1 MRRRRGAASRPLLV
15 GLALAVL
22 AGGVGVPAGGVGVPA
37 AMAEKPPRVPQICKN
52 EINASQ
58 RMRADIDALETDGT
72 LGLDGRTIVVRGA
85 DANWR
90 PTVTG
95 DQTFITRFHSMAW
108 LVPAVLKGFPAVDL
122 LLERDAALPDPGS
135 ARGKGALPST
145 GWTEGAVRLRM
156 GTVNCLF
163 EITHDE
169 RLVPVMERL
178 VLAAA
183 DPYRYRGLPLKKVHN
198 HGALS
203 NIMMAES
210 AKVFGRDDWWQ
221 LALRR
226 FSDDVAGVFSD
237 CGMSAE
243 QSAPY
248 QLLNTELWQRSLRLM
263 QEEGSRSADAV
274 VEALERASL
283 ATFQLARPDGI
294 IEAIGDGNEKTV
306 DPRELG
312 VDTSSASTRLWC
324 SGRGWAANRSSWDDS
339 TTHYV
344 LRFGPR
350 VAMHGHEDHGSVTW
364 FTQGVPVFSD
374 RGLYDKAR
382 GARYEWAH
390 SMAAHTTFEP
400 VGVDATGEMKARN
413 LASGRLDRYE
423 LTWAQDGVSSTREIS
438 IPLDPVLIPT
448 TVDDTTVPPPTDD
461 TTIAGTDDTAVL
473 PPTADD
479 TPVMVPMTTLR
490 IDDLGRSRRDQQWM
504 QNWQLAPG
512 WTVLDRT
519 SPWEPA
525 AYHEASGLYLYG
537 TCWSSQFMRP
547 TPTDREAFP
556 AWRTPVPVTSFVC
569 GGLGREVRMDTLWA
583 VSPLKGTLSWDRV
596 TGATSIAPPP
606 PLPPLPPIPAPPPA

>member
-1 MRRRRGAASRPLLV
+1 MRRPVLIAIASAIV
-15 GLALAVL
+15 ASAVSL
-22 AGGVGVPAGGVGVPA
+22 PA
-37 AMAEKPPRVPQICKN
+37 ATAEKSPRVPQICKN

-58 RMRADIDALETDGT
+58 RMRADIDALETDGI

-85 DANWR
+85 DADWR
-90 PTVTG
+90 PTATG
-95 DQTFITRFHSMAW
+95 DQTFVTRFHSMAW

-135 ARGKGALPST
+135 ARGKGVLPST

-156 GTVNCLF
+156 GTVNCLY
-163 EITHDE
+163 EVTHDE

-178 VLAAA
+178 VLAAS

-226 FSDDVAGVFSD
+226 FSEDVAGVFSD

-248 QLLNTELWQRSLRLM
+248 QLLNTQLWQRSLRLM

-283 ATFQLARPDGI
+283 ATLQLARPDGV
-294 IEAIGDGNEKTV
+294 IEAIGDGNEKTINAA
-306 DPRELG
+306 DMG
-312 VDTSSASTRLWC
+312 VDTSSAGTRLWC

-339 TTHYV
+339 TTQYV

-350 VAMHGHEDHGSVTW
+350 VAMHGHEDHGSITW

-382 GARYEWAH
+382 GPRYEWAH

-400 VGVDATGEMKARN
+400 VGVDSTGEMKARN
-413 LASGRLDRYE
+413 LSAGRVDRYE
-423 LTWAQDGVSSTREIS
+423 LAWSQGPVSSTRQITL
-438 IPLDPVLIPT
+438 PLDSVLIPAS
-448 TVDDTTVPPPTDD
+448 VDDTTIPPPTDD
-461 TTIAGTDDTAVL
+461 TTIVGTGSADDTAVL
-473 PPTADD
+473 DD
-479 TPVMVPMTTLR
+479 TLMVPMTSLG

-512 WTVLDRT
+512 WTLLDGT
-519 SPWEPA
+519 SPGEPI
-525 AYHEASGLYLYG
+525 AYREDAGLYLYG
-537 TCWSSQFMRP
+537 TCWSGLFMRP
-547 TPTDREAFP
+547 TPVEREAFP
-556 AWRTPVPVTSFVC
+556 EWRTPVPVTSFLC
-569 GGLGREVRMDTLWA
+569 GGLGREVRMDSQWA
-583 VSPLKGTLSWDRV
+583 VTSVEGTMSWDRT
-596 TGATSIAPPP
+596 TGATTITPVPPIP
-606 PLPPLPPIPAPPPA
+606 PLPPLPPIPGP